1 MDKDA
6 VVTDKELKEHAI
18 RKLRKV
24 NDKLFWRI
32 LWICF
37 LYDLDAVMDDIK
49 DEQVEEVKSFYKKD
63 LLYELKVSKLKKEGE
78 KEDVFI
84 R

>member
-18 RKLRKV
+18 RKLREV

-63 LLYELKVSKLKKEGE
+63 LLYELKVSKLKKEGG

>member
-18 RKLRKV
+18 RKLREV

>member
-18 RKLRKV
+18 RKLREV

-37 LYDLDAVMDDIK
+37 LYDLDAVMGDIK

-63 LLYELKVSKLKKEGE
+63 LLYELKVSKLKKEGG

>member
-1 MDKDA
+1 MDKDT

-18 RKLRKV
+18 RKLREV

-37 LYDLDAVMDDIK
+37 LYDLDAVMGDIK

-63 LLYELKVSKLKKEGE
+63 LLYELKVSKLKKEGG

>member
-1 MDKDA
+1 MDKDT

-18 RKLRKV
+18 RKLREV